1 MGNICLKNKKI
12 KMNIISIIDDFKK
25 NNSMLWVEDNG
36 IKLFVSEDFKSEE
49 LKKTITE
56 FKTEIFNILVF
67 NGIYSK
73 IDFLNKLIFKTDTQ
87 ESILSFAQERL
98 WFIEQYEEGT
108 NAYHMPFLY
117 ELDEETDKEGLKYAL
132 QQIVSRHE
140 VLRSTIEPRKD
151 EGHGMQIVH
160 NSPLFI
166 DFKWKSW

>member
-1 MGNICLKNKKI
+1 
-12 KMNIISIIDDFKK
+12 
-25 NNSMLWVEDNG
+25 
-36 IKLFVSEDFKSEE
+36 
-49 LKKTITE
+49 
-56 FKTEIFNILVF
+56 
-67 NGIYSK
+67 
-73 IDFLNKLIFKTDTQ
+73 
-87 ESILSFAQERL
+87 
-98 WFIEQYEEGT
+98 EEGT

-166 DFKWKSW
+166 EEIIVDETDDYNSLINETINRPFNLNTEYPI